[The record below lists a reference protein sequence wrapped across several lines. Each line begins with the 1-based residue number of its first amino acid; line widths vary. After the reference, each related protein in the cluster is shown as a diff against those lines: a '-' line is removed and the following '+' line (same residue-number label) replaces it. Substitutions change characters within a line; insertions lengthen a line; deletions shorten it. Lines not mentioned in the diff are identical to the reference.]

1 MPSHY
6 TDNMLMY
13 LGFVRYVSACRGACA
28 VLFLAGLLGASE
40 RSAAAADPPPA
51 EANPISIKTIAEVQ
65 RKTLVK
71 GKLQALLLPATRVV
85 PGDEVIYTVK
95 VRNAGPLAA
104 DALAFAIPI
113 PQHMVYVANSAVGP
127 GAEVSY
133 SVDGGRSFDQPENLV
148 IHGAQGKSRPAA
160 PSDYTHI
167 RWVLHNPLKVGSV
180 ALARFRA
187 VLQ

>member
-1 MPSHY
+1 MS
-6 TDNMLMY
+6 
-13 LGFVRYVSACRGACA
+13 CRGAR
-28 VLFLAGLLGASE
+28 AGLCLALLLAASE
-40 RSAAAADPPPA
+40 RCAAVADPPPA

-65 RKTLVK
+65 RKSLVK
-71 GKLQALLLPATRVV
+71 GKLQVELQPATRVV
-85 PGDEVIYTVK
+85 PGDEVIYTVE

-133 SVDGGRSFDQPENLV
+133 SIDGGRSFDRPENLV
-148 IHGAQGKSRPAA
+148 IHGAEGKSRPAV

-167 RWVLHNPLKVGSV
+167 RWVLRNRLKVGSV

>member
-1 MPSHY
+1 
-6 TDNMLMY
+6 MY
-13 LGFVRYVSACRGACA
+13 LSFIRRVRSCRAA
-28 VLFLAGLLGASE
+28 RAGLCLACLLAASE
-40 RSAAAADPPPA
+40 GSPAGAEPAAV

-65 RKTLVK
+65 RRTMVK
-71 GKLQALLLPATRVV
+71 GKLQIELQPATRVV
-85 PGDEVIYTVK
+85 PGDEVIYTLE
-95 VRNAGPLAA
+95 VRNAGPVAA

-133 SVDGGRSFDQPENLV
+133 SVDGGRSFDKPENLV
-148 IHGAQGKSRPAA
+148 IHGAEGKSRPAA

-167 RWVLHNPLKVGSV
+167 RWVLRNTLKVGSV
-180 ALARFRA
+180 AMARFRA